1 VVTEPV
7 ILNQPANSHSRDRRI
22 MKSSS
27 VTVQSQV
34 IEIEEIFLMHLSYL
48 CTNLVLVLADIIIII
63 IIILFK
69 KSLNRVVTS

>member
-1 VVTEPV
+1 MVVAEPV
-7 ILNQPANSHSRDRRI
+7 LLNLPANSHSRDRRI

-48 CTNLVLVLADIIIII
+48 CTNLVLVMADIDKHHSIYGMFLRNVLTI
-63 IIILFK
+63 K
-69 KSLNRVVTS
+69 